1 MDFLKFIKQ
10 DLVLFDNQFKTALSS
25 KATLL
30 RKVTLYLNKQAG
42 KKIRPICTIIAAGLC
57 GTIQD
62 KTYRGAVLVELL
74 HTATLIHDD
83 IVDDAYL
90 RRNQFSI
97 NAIWKNKVAVLIGD
111 YFLAKGLK
119 LAVSSKDFDFL
130 YLMSDVV
137 QKIVE
142 GELIQI
148 EKTKKLNLKEQEY
161 LKIIEL
167 KTGSLFQSSFAAGA
181 VSVGANSKTLEI
193 MSQVGLKIGLI
204 FQIKDD
210 ILDYPTKS
218 KKSGKKMGNDI
229 QEGKINLPLLSAIN
243 KMKFNEKRH
252 VYSILRKKTNN
263 AAEIKFVQDLV
274 FLYRGIE
281 YAESLISK
289 YYNEVISLIS
299 SFENNQYKESLLS
312 LLKYL
317 MIRSK

>member
-1 MDFLKFIKQ
+1 M
-10 DLVLFDNQFKTALSS
+10 
-25 KATLL
+25 
-30 RKVTLYLNKQAG
+30 
-42 KKIRPICTIIAAGLC
+42 C

-97 NAIWKNKVAVLIGD
+97 NAIWKNKVAVLTGD

-148 EKTKKLNLKEQEY
+148 EKTKKLNLKEEEY

-193 MSQVGLKIGLI
+193 MSQIGLKIGLI

-210 ILDYPTKS
+210 ILDYPTKF
-218 KKSGKKMGNDI
+218 KKSGKKIGIDI

-243 KMKFNEKRH
+243 KMTFNEKRH

-263 AAEIKFVQDLV
+263 VSEIKFVQDLV

-281 YAESLISK
+281 YAE
-289 YYNEVISLIS
+289 
-299 SFENNQYKESLLS
+299 
-312 LLKYL
+312 
-317 MIRSK
+317 